1 MLYSIVEVLNME
13 AIREIKKV
21 RGHQITVDLPKE
33 FQNSEIEIIILP
45 FKIKRQ
51 KVNGHLEVLMT
62 SESSLKKD
70 WDLPQ
75 EDKAWQSL

>member
-1 MLYSIVEVLNME
+1 ME

-21 RGHQITVDLPKE
+21 KGDRVTVDLPARFRNVE
-33 FQNSEIEIIILP
+33 VEIIVLP
-45 FKIKRQ
+45 VKAKQERS
-51 KVNGHLEVLMT
+51 NGKLEALVT